1 MKIILTAI
9 GTQGDIEPFLAVGKI
24 LKEKGHQVI
33 CAFSE
38 QFRELTESNELEFA
52 SLGSKLFDLNNS
64 NAGKIAMG
72 GGKGLK
78 KIFAFIK
85 LAMTSTSPNKEKET
99 KLYELIKQERP
110 DRVLYNSKTTYPII
124 WEYKNS
130 GKTTFLSPFP
140 YLHYVKGHSLLVFG
154 KDYGDFFNKLTFKLY
169 DFGATTA
176 ALITKKWLHIED
188 YIKRTDLR
196 SIVRSRRFIY
206 TISPSLFPR
215 PYYWESNIQVLGHH
229 AVKKSTYWKPE
240 KELSEFVEKNE
251 KILFITFGSMINP
264 EPERKTKIILETL
277 ERNKIAAII
286 NTASGGLVKPD
297 NFNSE
302 LIYFVSQIPYDWVFP
317 KMYAVIHHG
326 GSGTTHLALKY
337 GCATLIIPHFI
348 DQFIWDEIISELGLG
363 PKGIKISRLTN
374 KNLEPKVL
382 ELLRNKSF
390 KERSERIGSQLGKED
405 YKEKLYNTIIE

>member
-52 SLGSKLFDLNNS
+52 SLGSKLFDLHNS
-64 NAGKIAMG
+64 DAGKIAMG

-78 KIFAFIK
+78 KTFAFIK
-85 LAMTSTSPNKEKET
+85 LAMKQTGPNKEKET

-110 DRVLYNSKTTYPII
+110 DRVLYNSKTICPII

-154 KDYGDFFNKLTFKLY
+154 KNYGDFFNKLTFKLY
-169 DFGATTA
+169 DFGAATA
-176 ALITKKWLHIED
+176 ALTTKKWLHIQD
-188 YIKRTDLR
+188 KIKRTELKK
-196 SIVRSRRFIY
+196 IVRNRKFIY
-206 TISPSLFPR
+206 TISPRLFPR
-215 PYYWESNIQVLGHH
+215 PDYWESNIKVLGHH
-229 AVKKSTYWKPE
+229 AVMKETDWQPK
-240 KELSEFVEKNE
+240 KELTEFIDKNE
-251 KILFITFGSMINP
+251 KILFITFGSMTNP
-264 EPERKTKIILETL
+264 EPERKTKIILEIL
-277 ERNKIAAII
+277 ERNKIATII
-286 NTASGGLVKPD
+286 NTASGGLVKPG

-363 PKGIKISRLTN
+363 PKGIKISRITN

-382 ELLRNKSF
+382 ELLNNKSF
-390 KERSERIGSQLGKED
+390 KERSERIGNQLGKED
-405 YKEKLYNTIIE
+405 YKEELYKAIIG

>member
-9 GTQGDIEPFLAVGKI
+9 GTQGDIEPFLAIGKI

-52 SLGSKLFDLNNS
+52 SLGSKLFDLHNS
-64 NAGKIAMG
+64 DAGKIAMG

-78 KIFAFIK
+78 KTFAFIK
-85 LAMTSTSPNKEKET
+85 LAMKQTGPNKEKET

-110 DRVLYNSKTTYPII
+110 DRVLYNSKTICPII

-154 KDYGDFFNKLTFKLY
+154 KNYGEFFNKLTFKLY
-169 DFGATTA
+169 DFGAATA
-176 ALITKKWLHIED
+176 ALTTKKWLHIED
-188 YIKRTDLR
+188 KIKRTELKN
-196 SIVRSRRFIY
+196 IVRSRKFIY

-215 PYYWESNIQVLGHH
+215 PDYWESYIKVLGHH
-229 AVKKSTYWKPE
+229 TVKKKTDWKPK
-240 KELSEFVEKNE
+240 KELSEFIDKNE
-251 KILFITFGSMINP
+251 KILFITFGSMTNP
-264 EPERKTKIILETL
+264 EPERKTKIILEIL
-277 ERNKIAAII
+277 ERNKIATII
-286 NTASGGLVKPD
+286 NTASGGLVKPG

-348 DQFIWDEIISELGLG
+348 DQFIWDEFILELGLG
-363 PKGIKISRLTN
+363 PKGIKISRITN

-382 ELLRNKSF
+382 ELLNNKSF
-390 KERSERIGSQLGKED
+390 KERSERIGNQLGKED
-405 YKEKLYNTIIE
+405 YKEELYKAIIG

>member
-33 CAFSE
+33 CAFAE

-52 SLGSKLFDLNNS
+52 SLGSKLFDLHNS
-64 NAGKIAMG
+64 NAGKIALG
-72 GGKGLK
+72 GGKGLR

-85 LAMTSTSPNKEKET
+85 LAMNSTGPNKEKEI
-99 KLYELIKQERP
+99 KLYELIKKEKP

-130 GKTTFLSPFP
+130 GRTTFLSPFP
-140 YLHYVKGHSLLVFG
+140 YLHYVKGHSFLVFG
-154 KDYGDFFNKLTFKLY
+154 KNYGEFFNKLTFKLY
-169 DFGATTA
+169 DFGAATA
-176 ALITKKWLHIED
+176 ALTTKNWLHIED
-188 YIKRTDLR
+188 KIKRTELQ
-196 SIVRSRRFIY
+196 SIVHCRRFIY

-215 PYYWESNIQVLGHH
+215 PDYWESNINVLGHH
-229 AVKKSTYWKPE
+229 AVKKKTNWKPE
-240 KELSEFVEKNE
+240 KELSEFIDSNE
-251 KILFITFGSMINP
+251 QILFITFGSMTNP
-264 EPERKTKIILETL
+264 EPERKTKIILEIL
-277 ERNKIAAII
+277 ERNKIPAII

-348 DQFIWDEIISELGLG
+348 DQFIWDEVISELGLG
-363 PKGIKISRLTN
+363 PKGIKISRMTN

-382 ELLRNKSF
+382 ELLRNSSF

-405 YKEKLYNTIIE
+405 YKEELYNTIIE